1 MTSLIP
7 DVSGNLRIN
16 TVGAMGDYQNAMKNI
31 RDAVASPGD
40 LINRLI
46 ESNERDKRAA
56 EEQKRYETELGFKQ
70 RQEGRVVDELNRA
83 QATREAVQAQL
94 NPGMYRNSKLT
105 EVDNAIQQS
114 LANLSPKDRAIA
126 EQEVARNYNRN
137 ASGNYVLDSA
147 RANVLADPTAVLSAQ
162 ANQLNL
168 RLKDPNSAE
177 FKAAQQAEWDAA
189 KRKMDYSHGLDMAR
203 IGAEEKKEYDKGKQ
217 LADLLNVKTFKTI
230 ESGDN
235 QRIIDDYNRSN
246 NTRAY
251 MQEKY
256 SQAIS
261 DLSTDEKTKQKP
273 GESDDAFFSRIDAI
287 AKERA
292 GVAPRNPITAYGQ
305 VDVPEYE
312 KYRKTIQLTPREHAD
327 ELMGRL
333 EGKPLTPTM
342 IREVQNQI
350 KTYADTYA
358 NQSKADREIAIN
370 AATLNDLKEIIS
382 RNGMDASKYSTIDG
396 AKAAVKEIESR
407 LKAGNKTAYKVS
419 GPGPDSLLAKNETG
433 LNDKSWNNIKAA
445 AAGKRISDADL
456 AKMISASDLPK
467 DWWWTWSSTQENLV
481 KDMLKDYPN
490 R

>member
-1 MTSLIP
+1 
-7 DVSGNLRIN
+7 
-16 TVGAMGDYQNAMKNI
+16 
-31 RDAVASPGD
+31 
-40 LINRLI
+40 
-46 ESNERDKRAA
+46 
-56 EEQKRYETELGFKQ
+56 
-70 RQEGRVVDELNRA
+70 
-83 QATREAVQAQL
+83 
-94 NPGMYRNSKLT
+94 
-105 EVDNAIQQS
+105 
-114 LANLSPKDRAIA
+114 
-126 EQEVARNYNRN
+126 
-137 ASGNYVLDSA
+137 
-147 RANVLADPTAVLSAQ
+147 
-162 ANQLNL
+162 
-168 RLKDPNSAE
+168 
-177 FKAAQQAEWDAA
+177 
-189 KRKMDYSHGLDMAR
+189 MAL
-203 IGAEEKKEYDKGKQ
+203 EEKKEYDKGKQ

-251 MQEKY
+251 IQEKY

-407 LKAGNKTAYKVS
+407 LKAGNKTASKVS

-433 LNDKSWNNIKAA
+433 LSDKSWNKIKAA

-467 DWWWTWSSTQENLV
+467 DLWWTWSSTQEDLV